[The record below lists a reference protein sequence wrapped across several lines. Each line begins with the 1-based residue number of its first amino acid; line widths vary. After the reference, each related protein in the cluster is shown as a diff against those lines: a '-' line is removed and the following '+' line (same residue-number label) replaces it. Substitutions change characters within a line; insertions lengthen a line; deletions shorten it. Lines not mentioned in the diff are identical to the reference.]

1 MIKAIASDLDGTL
14 LLHGAQALNPEIYDI
29 ILKLKEHGIAFISAS
44 GRQLAS
50 QHNLFSPILNEISYI
65 AENGAVCL
73 HENETLVVSGIDR
86 ELGLRIANEVSKRPG
101 CKVIISGIEACYM
114 LSGDDAF
121 FYHVSQEMNNVTV
134 TVNSFEDITEP
145 FLKLCYY
152 DDSDIAASSNY
163 FSELF
168 KKDIKVITSGNVW
181 VDFLPYDCNK
191 AVALKILLKKM
202 NILPEEVI
210 SFGDQQNDVEM
221 LTMTGKS
228 YAMAGAVPEAKAC
241 ADEITES
248 VERTLLELLKN
259 LET

>member
-50 QHNLFSPILNEISYI
+50 QHNLFAPIVEEISYI

-73 HENETLVVSGIDR
+73 HNGETLVVSGINR
-86 ELGLRIANEVSKRPG
+86 ELGLRIANEVTKRPG
-101 CKVIISGIEACYM
+101 CKIVISGIEACYM

-121 FYHVSQEMNNVTV
+121 FYHVSQEMNNVTIAV
-134 TVNSFEDITEP
+134 DSFEDITEP
-145 FLKLCYY
+145 FLKICYY
-152 DDSDIAASSNY
+152 DDGDIIASSNY
-163 FSELF
+163 FQEIF
-168 KKDIKVITSGNVW
+168 EKEIKVITSGNVW

-221 LTMTGKS
+221 LTLTGKS
-228 YAMAGAVPEAKAC
+228 YAMTGAVPEAKAC
-241 ADEITES
+241 ADAITDS
-248 VERTLLELLKN
+248 VEHTLLELLKN
-259 LET
+259 LGK

>member
-29 ILKLKEHGIAFISAS
+29 ILELKKMGISFISAS

-50 QHNLFSPILNEISYI
+50 QHNLFAPIVNEISYI

-73 HENETLVVSGIDR
+73 HKGETIVASGIDR
-86 ELGLRIANEVSKRPG
+86 ELGLRIANEVSKHHG
-101 CKVIISGIEACYM
+101 CKVVISGIEACYM

-134 TVNSFEDITEP
+134 AVDSFEDIQEP
-145 FLKLCYY
+145 FLKICYY
-152 DDSDIAASSNY
+152 DEGDIITSSKY
-163 FSELF
+163 FQKLF
-168 KKDIKVITSGNVW
+168 EKDMKVITSGNVW

-191 AVALKILLKKM
+191 AVALKILLDKM

-221 LTMTGKS
+221 LTLTGKS

-241 ADEITES
+241 ADEITDS
-248 VERTLLELLKN
+248 VEKTLLELLKN
-259 LET
+259 LGK